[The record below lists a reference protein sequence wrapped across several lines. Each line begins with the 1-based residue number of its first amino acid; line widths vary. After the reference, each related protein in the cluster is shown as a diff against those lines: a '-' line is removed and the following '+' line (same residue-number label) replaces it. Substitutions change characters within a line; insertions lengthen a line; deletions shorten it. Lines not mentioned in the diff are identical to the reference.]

1 MTSSTIIA
9 ACAAIA
15 LLATGCS
22 TTAGAGKDL
31 QSAGKAITET
41 AEDAKK

>member
-1 MTSSTIIA
+1 MTPTIIIA
-9 ACAAIA
+9 ASTAIA
-15 LLATGCS
+15 LLASGCS

-31 QSAGKAITET
+31 QSAGKAITKT

>member
-1 MTSSTIIA
+1 MSSTFIIA
-9 ACAAIA
+9 ACTAIA
-15 LLATGCS
+15 LLASGCS

-31 QSAGKAITET
+31 QSAGEAITKT

>member
-1 MTSSTIIA
+1 MTSTTIIA
-9 ACAAIA
+9 ACTAIA
-15 LLATGCS
+15 LLASGCA

-31 QSAGKAITET
+31 QSAGKAITKT